1 MLDRI
6 HHDLRLAARTLI
18 RSPGVFAIAVL
29 SLAIGIGAN
38 TTIFSAVDVFLLRP
52 LPYPEAERIVRVWS
66 TDSERGWTEAGLSAP
81 DFLDLRRESRAVDV
95 ALHTG
100 ASFNV
105 SGGEEPERLTGQLVS
120 ANLFGVLGVQ
130 PALGRG
136 FLAEEEVRG
145 AHRVVV
151 LGDALWQRR
160 FGGDPGVIGT
170 ALLLDG
176 EPYTIVGVMPPDF
189 RFLDDRIELWAPLS
203 FDGTESRL
211 YSAGAGIGRIRP
223 GFSLEQAQAELSRI
237 AAGLAAAYPDTNG
250 STGVRLEGLRDDLY
264 NEYFRRAA
272 AIVSTAVAFVL
283 LIACANVANL
293 LLARA
298 ATRERE
304 IAVRAALGAGRFRI
318 VRQLLTESVLLSLC
332 GGGLGLLL
340 SVWGVRALVGIMPP
354 FFFGIE
360 RIGIDGRVLAYT
372 LGISVLAGIL
382 FGLAPALH
390 ASRPDLRESLKEGG
404 RGSTIGGRR
413 GRLRGALVGG
423 EIALALVLLVAAG
436 LLIKSYIGL
445 SGSDLGFRSAGVMTF
460 RIALPEA
467 KYADSTAVIAFQE
480 RLVEQLGTLPGVEAA
495 GAATGLPTTGMS
507 STYYTIEGEPPPP
520 EGREPTV
527 NFRGVTEGYFAA
539 LGIPLLS
546 GRLFDERD
554 RPESP
559 PVVVVNRAFVERH
572 WPGGDALGRRI
583 VLSSGPREIVG
594 VVGDVREW
602 GPDNE
607 PPAAIFLPIGQRAY
621 RNVAFLLRTAGDAA
635 ALTGAAR
642 GAVAELDPDLP
653 LYQALTMDEHLAE
666 GMSDDAILAR
676 LLGIFGGIAVVLAV
690 IGVYG
695 VMAYS
700 VAQRTQ
706 EVGIRMALG
715 AQAGSIQALVLRQG
729 AKLAAAGAAIGLLL
743 ALAVTR
749 TLSAF
754 LVGVSPFDAVTFA
767 AVTLAI
773 LAAALAA
780 SWVPARRATRVDP
793 LIALRTE

>member
-6 HHDLRLAARTLI
+6 WQDLRIAARSLA
-18 RSPGVFAIAVL
+18 RSPGVFAVAVL

-38 TTIFSAVDVFLLRP
+38 TTIFSALDVFLLRP
-52 LPYPEAERIVRVWS
+52 LPYPEGDRLVRVWG
-66 TDSERGWTEAGLSAP
+66 TDSERGWTDLGLSAP
-81 DFLDLRRESRAVDV
+81 DFLDIRRESRTVEV
-95 ALHTG
+95 ALHGG
-100 ASFNV
+100 ARFNV
-105 SGGEEPERLTGQLVS
+105 SGGAEPERVAGQHVS
-120 ANLFGVLGVQ
+120 ANLFRVLGVH

-136 FLAEEEVRG
+136 FLPEEEVRG

-151 LGDALWQRR
+151 LSDALWQRQ

-170 ALLLDG
+170 PLLLDG
-176 EPYTIVGVMPPDF
+176 EPHTIVGVMPPEF
-189 RFLDDRIELWAPLS
+189 RFQDDRIELWVPLS

-211 YSAGAGIGRIRP
+211 YGAGVGIGRIRP
-223 GFSLEQAQAELSRI
+223 GFSVEQAQAELSRI

-250 STGVRLEGLRDDLY
+250 SKGIRLVGLRDALY
-264 NEYFRRAA
+264 DEYIRRAG
-272 AIVSTAVAFVL
+272 AIVTTAVSFVL

-298 ATRERE
+298 AARERE

-332 GGGLGLLL
+332 GGALGLLL
-340 SVWGVRALVGIMPP
+340 SLWGVRALVAITPP
-354 FFFGIE
+354 YFGVD
-360 RIGIDGRVLAYT
+360 RIGIDTRVLAYT
-372 LGISVLAGIL
+372 LGISVLSGIL

-390 ASRPDLRESLKEGG
+390 AARSDLRESLSEGG
-404 RGSTIGGRR
+404 HGSTLGGARS
-413 GRLRGALVGG
+413 RLRSALVGG
-423 EIALALVLLVAAG
+423 EIALALVLLIAAG
-436 LLIKSYIGL
+436 LLIRSYIAMN
-445 SGSDLGFRSAGVMTF
+445 SGDLGFRSAGVMTF
-460 RIALPEA
+460 RVTLPEA
-467 KYADSTAVIAFQE
+467 KYADASAVVAFHE
-480 RLVEQLGTLPGVEAA
+480 RLVERLEALPGVKAA
-495 GAATGLPTTGMS
+495 AAVSGLPTLGMS

-520 EGREPTV
+520 DGRQPTV
-527 NFRGVTEGYFAA
+527 GFRGVTPGYFAA

-559 PVVVVNRAFVERH
+559 PVVVVNRAFAERH
-572 WPGGDALGRRI
+572 WPGGDAVGRRI

-602 GPDNE
+602 GPGSE
-607 PPAAIFLPIGQRAY
+607 MLPAIYLPMGQRAD
-621 RNVAFLLRTAGDAA
+621 RNVAFITRTEGGAA
-635 ALTGAAR
+635 ALTTAAR
-642 GAVAELDPDLP
+642 AAIADLDPHLP
-653 LYQALTMDEHLAE
+653 LYRVLTMDQLLAE
-666 GMSDDAILAR
+666 RKSEDSALAR
-676 LLGIFGGIAVVLAV
+676 VLGLFGGIALVLAV

-700 VAQRTQ
+700 VAQRTR

-715 AQAGSIQALVLRQG
+715 AQAGAIQALVLRQG
-729 AKLAAAGAAIGLLL
+729 AKLAAAGAAAGLIL

-754 LVGVSPFDAVTFA
+754 LFGVSPFDVFTFA
-767 AVTLAI
+767 LVTLAI

-780 SWVPARRATRVDP
+780 SWIPARRATRVDP
-793 LIALRTE
+793 LVALRAE